1 LEVERKFLLNH
12 IADELESYEK
22 KKILQGYI
30 SLNPALRIRSS
41 GTDFI
46 FTFKTGKG
54 LVRDEF
60 ECPITKEQFDNLWEL
75 VLGKEIKKDRYYIP
89 LSEGLI
95 AELDIYHERLSGLVT
110 VEVEFETSE
119 QAEAFNP
126 PMWFG
131 EDVTNDLRYSN
142 SNLSKILPPTLKQ
155 A

>member
-12 IADELESYEK
+12 IPDELESYEK

>member
-1 LEVERKFLLNH
+1 MEVERKFLLNH
-12 IADELESYEK
+12 IPDELESYEK